1 MEVKGQERAANHA
14 LPSKSKDA
22 KVDGGVVVGLG
33 SKCGTND
40 FCNGDLIRSFS

>member
-22 KVDGGVVVGLG
+22 KVDGGVDGRLACLSTMSDTREAG
-33 SKCGTND
+33 Q
-40 FCNGDLIRSFS
+40 